1 MFAVLNAVLLLPLP
15 LPNPD
20 RVVRIFSIERGAL
33 IGPSPVDVRDFAAQ
47 SRSFENFAVYD
58 VWRKNVSATSG
69 STEPEQLQIGL
80 VPGEYFRV
88 LGIEPVLGRVFK
100 PEENQWGNQF
110 EAIIGYN
117 FWQSRFHGDRDILG
131 KTVRVNDEPYTII
144 GVMPE
149 EVPDWL
155 ARTAHG
161 NIELWTPFVPYVNGN
176 DSVWRESD
184 RASRGWLA
192 IARLKPAVSLEQ
204 ASAELE
210 RVANNLASQY
220 PLDRGIGV
228 KLQPLQEDRAGNLR
242 PMVLLLMAAV
252 SLILFIACSNVAN
265 LLLARNSGRT
275 REIALRLAI
284 GARTSVLLR
293 QFTTENLM
301 LSLLGG
307 ILGGA
312 LAWWACAMLAHLQL
326 AKLPQLATVTVD
338 FRVLGFAF
346 GILVFSSLFFG
357 TIPTLKSLTVSPA
370 EALKQLGRANTGSKT
385 WKHTGR
391 LFVVGE
397 MALAV
402 MLLVGTGLLIQSL
415 LRLQN
420 QRTGF
425 RTDHLL
431 RTQLFLPPVR
441 YPNTISITRFSDD
454 YVSRVRQLAGVQDA
468 TISAASPP
476 DDQWKQNFTI
486 EGRPVS
492 TLEETP
498 IAARNVTDSHYLRTL
513 GIPLVQG
520 RDFSELDT
528 DTSPSVALVNQAFAK
543 QFFPHE
549 DPIGKQIRI
558 SVAQQLG
565 SSNTGDELF
574 TIVGTIADT
583 MNRGPALP
591 PMPHI
596 TTLFRQTPDL
606 NVGFKNLIVRTA
618 LDPLALASSIRQQ
631 LHALDTNLPF
641 AEVTTMDEVMQQQTA
656 VRRYTTGL
664 LGLFALFGLML
675 AGIGVYGVT
684 SYVVA
689 RQTNEI
695 GLRMALGAQRGDVLW
710 MILKQGMVTSVTG
723 AAVGL
728 FAAWILRR
736 AIAQLVF
743 GISPADP
750 PTFLS
755 AAAVLVILAGAACL
769 VPARRAAK
777 VDPIVALRYE

>member
-1 MFAVLNAVLLLPLP
+1 
-15 LPNPD
+15 
-20 RVVRIFSIERGAL
+20 
-33 IGPSPVDVRDFAAQ
+33 
-47 SRSFENFAVYD
+47 
-58 VWRKNVSATSG
+58 
-69 STEPEQLQIGL
+69 
-80 VPGEYFRV
+80 
-88 LGIEPVLGRVFK
+88 
-100 PEENQWGNQF
+100 
-110 EAIIGYN
+110 
-117 FWQSRFHGDRDILG
+117 
-131 KTVRVNDEPYTII
+131 
-144 GVMPE
+144 
-149 EVPDWL
+149 
-155 ARTAHG
+155 
-161 NIELWTPFVPYVNGN
+161 
-176 DSVWRESD
+176 
-184 RASRGWLA
+184 
-192 IARLKPAVSLEQ
+192 
-204 ASAELE
+204 
-210 RVANNLASQY
+210 
-220 PLDRGIGV
+220 
-228 KLQPLQEDRAGNLR
+228 
-242 PMVLLLMAAV
+242 
-252 SLILFIACSNVAN
+252 
-265 LLLARNSGRT
+265 
-275 REIALRLAI
+275 
-284 GARTSVLLR
+284 
-293 QFTTENLM
+293 
-301 LSLLGG
+301 
-307 ILGGA
+307 
-312 LAWWACAMLAHLQL
+312 
-326 AKLPQLATVTVD
+326 
-338 FRVLGFAF
+338 
-346 GILVFSSLFFG
+346 
-357 TIPTLKSLTVSPA
+357 
-370 EALKQLGRANTGSKT
+370 
-385 WKHTGR
+385 
-391 LFVVGE
+391 

-420 QRTGF
+420 QRAGF

-441 YPNTISITRFSDD
+441 YPNTTSITRFSDD
-454 YVSRVRQLAGVQDA
+454 YVSRVRQLPGVQDA